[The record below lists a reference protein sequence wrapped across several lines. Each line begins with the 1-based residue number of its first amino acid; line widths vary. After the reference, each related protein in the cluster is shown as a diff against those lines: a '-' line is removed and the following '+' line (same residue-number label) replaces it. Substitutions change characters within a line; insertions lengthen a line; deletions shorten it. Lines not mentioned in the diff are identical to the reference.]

1 MTASATISP
10 INSLVFIHG
19 PQGWTSP
26 LPVKGQLV
34 WSTPSCIAT
43 ACYPEVDGPTRIV
56 LGLANEVAIQTS
68 PAFDGVLDTPQG
80 EVVITMVA
88 DDRPVLRH
96 AVQSKTTRVRI
107 WHSDPRWPEIVTIGL
122 N

>member
-1 MTASATISP
+1 MDLTVA
-10 INSLVFIHG
+10 G
-19 PQGWTSP
+19 ER
-26 LPVKGQLV
+26 QLV

-56 LGLANEVAIQTS
+56 LGLANKVAIQTS

-88 DDRPVLRH
+88 DDRLVLRH
-96 AVQSKTTRVRI
+96 AVQSKTTRIRI
-107 WHSDPRWPEIVTIGL
+107 WHSDPLWPEIVAIGL

>member
-1 MTASATISP
+1 MTASAIISP

-19 PQGWTSP
+19 PRGWTSP

-34 WSTPSCIAT
+34 WSTPSCIAS

-56 LGLANEVAIQTS
+56 LGLASEVAIQTS

-88 DDRPVLRH
+88 DARPV
-96 AVQSKTTRVRI
+96 
-107 WHSDPRWPEIVTIGL
+107 
-122 N
+122 